1 MTSTEPKLSPR
12 ATVLWTIAENYTDLV
27 DPLNSRAGIHGTGES
42 LGGIG
47 KHDPRCFLTTTEGDQ
62 GVSGVR
68 CTCSVRTVREFE
80 RLMTTMR
87 NDRHR
92 ALIAV
97 YDAKGNLI
105 EKASVRKLHW
115 HLLEYH
121 LKAVRTTRAPKLTIA
136 KGHTRK
142 LVKLQVDDHGSPLP
156 IFRVHRH
163 PQARMELA
171 AAATEWQADNWGLS
185 HEPMLPAAMT
195 EPMMIAA

>member
-12 ATVLWTIAENYTDLV
+12 ATVLWTIAANYQDLV
-27 DPLNSRAGIHGTGES
+27 DPLNSRAGIHGTGEA
-42 LGGIG
+42 LA
-47 KHDPRCFLTTTEGDQ
+47 LTPATYT
-62 GVSGVR
+62 S
-68 CTCSVRTVREFE
+68 TVREFE

-121 LKAVRTTRAPKLTIA
+121 LKAVKTTRAPKLTIA

-171 AAATEWQADNWGLS
+171 AAATEWQGREWSLR
-185 HEPMLPAAMT
+185 HEPELPVCRDCHRTITDCQCGLTEAFQVAA
-195 EPMMIAA
+195 

>member
-27 DPLNSRAGIHGTGES
+27 DPLNSRAGIHGTGEA
-42 LGGIG
+42 LA
-47 KHDPRCFLTTTEGDQ
+47 LTPATYT
-62 GVSGVR
+62 S
-68 CTCSVRTVREFE
+68 TVREFE

-92 ALIAV
+92 SLITLTS
-97 YDAKGNLI
+97 G
-105 EKASVRKLHW
+105 EKVSVRSLHW

-121 LKAVRTTRAPKLTIA
+121 LKAVRTTRAPKLTKA
-136 KGHTRK
+136 VKFTRGQTRR
-142 LVKLQVDDHGSPLP
+142 LVKLQIDDHGAPLP
-156 IFRVHRH
+156 LFRVHRH

-171 AAATEWQADNWGLS
+171 AAATEWQATNWGLS

-195 EPMMIAA
+195 EPMLVAA